1 MEENEY
7 LIRKS
12 AWSAVTPITIL
23 FFWLI
28 IPLIIMVVRI
38 IILKHDKTYFYKDR
52 VICKDGILSKN
63 ETETSFV
70 GISAVSV
77 HQSFLGRLFK
87 YGDIYVDVIGK
98 WKVEIKGVKDPLRV
112 KDYLKEFIVSRQE
125 ITSVMEA

>member
-12 AWSAVTPITIL
+12 AWSAVTPMTIL

-77 HQSFLGRLFK
+77 HQSLLGRIFK

-98 WKVEIKGVKDPLRV
+98 WKVEIKGVKDPVRV